1 MRIALLYF
9 SGTGNTKW
17 LAETLAATLKEKG
30 KHPSLFNL
38 ENKHAFNAK
47 DFDTLLVL
55 HPVYGAHVPRLVIEK
70 VDSMIPGNRAISVI
84 ATYGYVNALGYFAEK
99 KALGRK
105 IHSYFTVRM
114 FNNISTPKMK
124 TGIRSLKQRLRA
136 KTRMIKKIESIATS
150 ILQNKR
156 KIEGIGPQ
164 LLVGIKIRKA
174 FHHGLQ
180 THYQTLGVDQERCTH
195 CGLCVREC
203 PTHSIHEKEG
213 NFTFTASC
221 TACMRC
227 YNHCPVQAITINRMY
242 ADPGIYQRYLGP
254 WK

>member
-17 LAETLAATLKEKG
+17 LAEALAAALKEKNED
-30 KHPSLFNL
+30 PSLFNL
-38 ENKHAFNAK
+38 EKDNEFKAK
-47 DFDTLLVL
+47 DFDNILVL

-70 VDSMIPGNRAISVI
+70 VDLMIPGNRAVSVI
-84 ATYGYVNALGYFAEK
+84 ATYGFVNALGYFAEK
-99 KALGRK
+99 KALGRR
-105 IHSYFTVRM
+105 IHSYFNVKM

-124 TGIRSLKQRLRA
+124 MGIKSLEKRLLA
-136 KTRMIKKIESIATS
+136 KDKLSNIIEKITTF
-150 ILQNKR
+150 ILNDKR
-156 KIEGIGPQ
+156 KIQGIGPQ

-180 THYQTLGVDQERCTH
+180 THYQTLGVDQERCTS

-203 PTHSIHEKEG
+203 PTHSIHKKE
-213 NFTFTASC
+213 NDFTFTATC

-227 YNHCPVQAITINRMY
+227 YNHCPTQAITIDGIY
-242 ADPGIYQRYLGP
+242 ADANIYQRYLGP

>member
-17 LAETLAATLKEKG
+17 LAETLAVFLKEKVENIT
-30 KHPSLFNL
+30 LYNL
-38 ENKHAFNAK
+38 EKDIEFKAK

-55 HPVYGAHVPRLVIEK
+55 HPVYGAHVPRFVIEK

-99 KALGRK
+99 KALGRR
-105 IHSYFTVRM
+105 IDSYFNIKM

-124 TGIRSLKQRLRA
+124 LGIKSPEHRLLA
-136 KTRMIKKIESIATS
+136 KTHLLKKIKTIAMS

-156 KIEGIGPQ
+156 KIQGIGPQ

-174 FHHGLQ
+174 FHYGLQ

-203 PTHSIHEKEG
+203 PTHSIHEKDG
-213 NFTFTASC
+213 DFTFTATC

-227 YNHCPVQAITINRMY
+227 YNHCPVQAITINGVY
-242 ADPGIYQRYLGP
+242 ADPVIYQRFLGP
-254 WK
+254 WT